1 MFVPLAFKQEE
12 MMIQEL
18 AGIFPNTGTKYVAP
32 ELAPGNLIV
41 DIVKKKHR
49 WILEEN
55 PKMLVT

>member
-41 DIVKKKHR
+41 DIVKKNTAEYWKKIR
-49 WILEEN
+49 
-55 PKMLVT
+55 KC